1 MALND
6 QGFRAA
12 LPFLSP
18 IPRAC
23 EGRAD
28 PAPSVS
34 SATHKQL
41 DPPAPPAA
49 AVGRRRAFRFIE
61 FGLGRT
67 LELGRSRRSCWRGRA
82 VRLRGGSPKHGA
94 ERSGVSSGVTLSLA
108 DSSRVRG
115 PRRPSAVGQQRH
127 PQTARPAGAAWAA
140 VGRRRHGFVL
150 LNSGWGNAGA
160 RAIAA
165 NAAGAAARFGY
176 GVARQSMALNDQ
188 GFRAALPFLSPIPR
202 ACEGRADPAPSVSS
216 ATHKQLD
223 PPAPPG
229 RRLAAVAIS
238 FWELGIRVGGTLELG
253 RSRRTLLAGRAVR
266 LRGGS
271 PKHGAERSGVS
282 SGVTLSLANSSR
294 VRGPRRPSAVGQ
306 QRHPQTARPAGAAW
320 AAVGRR
326 RHRFVLL
333 NSGWG
338 ERWSSGDAANVLAR
352 PRGSA
357 TGWLAKAWR

>member
-1 MALND
+1 M
-6 QGFRAA
+6 
-12 LPFLSP
+12 
-18 IPRAC
+18 
-23 EGRAD
+23 
-28 PAPSVS
+28 
-34 SATHKQL
+34 
-41 DPPAPPAA
+41 
-49 AVGRRRAFRFIE
+49 RR
-61 FGLGRT
+61 T
-67 LELGRSRRSCWRGRA
+67 
-82 VRLRGGSPKHGA
+82 
-94 ERSGVSSGVTLSLA
+94 
-108 DSSRVRG
+108 
-115 PRRPSAVGQQRH
+115 
-127 PQTARPAGAAWAA
+127 
-140 VGRRRHGFVL
+140 
-150 LNSGWGNAGA
+150 
-160 RAIAA
+160 
-165 NAAGAAARFGY
+165 AGAAARFGY

-229 RRLAAVAIS
+229 RRLAAVAIFGFVLLNS
-238 FWELGIRVGGTLELG
+238 GWGNAGAG
-253 RSRRTLLAGRAVR
+253 RSRRTCWRGRAVR

-320 AAVGRR
+320 AAVAVVRQ
-326 RHRFVLL
+326 FVLL
-333 NSGWG
+333 NFGWG
-338 ERWSSGDAANVLAR
+338 ERWSSGDRGERCWPAARFGYGVARQSMALNDQGFRAALPFLSPIPRACEGRADPAPSVSSATHKQLDPPAPPGRRLAAVAILFCAEFVLLNLGCGRTLELGRSRRTCWR